1 MKHNYIYL
9 FLVVFANTLGV
20 LNGQDTIKL
29 KTGQSI
35 PASIIQMDFQNI
47 YYKNWDDEKGNI
59 QYINFNNVSEVVFEF
74 YPKSQLDSLT
84 FVSKSKIDTIKR
96 ANSKIK
102 GQKPLALGFSIFP
115 ILDVSAD
122 IDVSPNFGLEFGIG
136 LGYIYTGTR
145 FYPNSSKRKN
155 RFYGGAY
162 LYRFNIIKWT
172 STAIYLPIGYNHRA
186 KSGLD
191 FKVELGLLIGSDYIL
206 PMPKI
211 GFGIRF

>member
-9 FLVVFANTLGV
+9 FLVIFANTLGV

-47 YYKNWDDEKGNI
+47 YYKNWDNEKGKIKSVTFKNI
-59 QYINFNNVSEVVFEF
+59 SEVIFES
-74 YPKSQLDSLT
+74 YPKSKLDSLT
-84 FVSKSKIDTIKR
+84 FASKSKIDTIKR
-96 ANSKIK
+96 TNSKIK
-102 GQKPLALGFSIFP
+102 GQKPLVLGFSIFP

-122 IDVSPNFGLEFGIG
+122 IDVSSNFGLEFGIG

-145 FYPNSSKRKN
+145 FYPNGSKRKN

-162 LYRFNIIKWT
+162 LYRFKIFKWT
-172 STAIYLPIGYNHRA
+172 STAIYLPFGYNHRA
-186 KSGLD
+186 KSGLN
-191 FKVELGLLIGSDYIL
+191 FKAELGLLMGSDFIFI
-206 PMPKI
+206 MPKI